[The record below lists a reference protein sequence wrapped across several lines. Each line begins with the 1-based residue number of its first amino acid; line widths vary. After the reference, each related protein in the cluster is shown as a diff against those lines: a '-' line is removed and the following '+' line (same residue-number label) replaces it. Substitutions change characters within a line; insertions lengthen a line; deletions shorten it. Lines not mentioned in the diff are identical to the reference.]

1 MPYSKLWRSAQLHL
15 QSIVHFNNAFA
26 HLQQTHPAAPWQEHL
41 TNSRHSLLA
50 SPFVN
55 HNGSHG
61 ISGST
66 EEFIQPKSEGGG
78 KFCIGS
84 KHRDHIPVL

>member
-41 TNSRHSLLA
+41 RNSWHSLLA

-84 KHRDHIPVL
+84 KHHDHIPV

>member
-1 MPYSKLWRSAQLHL
+1 MPYSKLWWSAQLQL
-15 QSIVHFNNAFA
+15 QSIVHFNNAIA

-41 TNSRHSLLA
+41 RNSRHSLLA

-61 ISGST
+61 IYGST
-66 EEFIQPKSEGGG
+66 EESIQPKSEGGG

-84 KHRDHIPVL
+84 KLRDHIPV